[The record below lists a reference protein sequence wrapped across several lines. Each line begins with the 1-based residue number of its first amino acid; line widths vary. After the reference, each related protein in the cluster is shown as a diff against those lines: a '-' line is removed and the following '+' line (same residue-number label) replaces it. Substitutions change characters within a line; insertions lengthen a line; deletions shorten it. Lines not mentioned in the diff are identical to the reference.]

1 MFIRRSTYTALL
13 RELADLREAKARAET
28 LADLLRIQLNT
39 TAHELATLKAERT
52 GQRHLVPK
60 LEKPVS
66 SVDDY
71 AQGVVSFED
80 MGDEEAHRLGI
91 TFNDD
96 GTVKY
101 S

>member
-52 GQRHLVPK
+52 GHLVPK